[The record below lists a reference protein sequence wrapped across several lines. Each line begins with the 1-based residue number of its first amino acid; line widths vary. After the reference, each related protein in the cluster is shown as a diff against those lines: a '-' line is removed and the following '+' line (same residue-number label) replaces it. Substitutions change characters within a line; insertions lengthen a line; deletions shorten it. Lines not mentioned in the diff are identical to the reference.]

1 MFDVREDDLTSK
13 QARDLLAL
21 HMEGMQANSPPDGV
35 FALDLSG
42 LQSPGVT
49 IWSAWL
55 DGRIASIGALKM
67 LGDDAAE
74 VKSMR
79 THPDFLRMGAA
90 TAVLDRIIAAAS
102 ARNLNRLSL
111 ETGSGPSFEPA
122 LTMYRHRGFAN
133 GPAFADYVPSAFN
146 QFLHL
151 DLRVPS

>member
-1 MFDVREDDLTSK
+1 MFNVREDDLSGQQT
-13 QARDLLAL
+13 RDLLAL
-21 HMEGMQANSPPDGV
+21 HTAGMQAYSPPGGV

-42 LQSPGVT
+42 LQTPEVKV
-49 IWSAWL
+49 WSAWL
-55 DGRIASIGALKM
+55 EGRIASIGALKM
-67 LGDDAAE
+67 LGDAAE

-79 THPDFLRMGAA
+79 THPNFLRMGAA
-90 TAVLDRIIAAAS
+90 TAVLDQIIAAAS
-102 ARNLNRLSL
+102 ARNIDRLSL

-151 DLRVPS
+151 DLRAT